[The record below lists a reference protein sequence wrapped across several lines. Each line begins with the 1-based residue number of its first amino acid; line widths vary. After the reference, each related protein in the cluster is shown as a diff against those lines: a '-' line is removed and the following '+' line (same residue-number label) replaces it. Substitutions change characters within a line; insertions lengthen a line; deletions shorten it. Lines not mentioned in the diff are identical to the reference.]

1 MDHALQDLAFN
12 TKKICLC
19 TFTSILIVVLFVISP
34 LNKYI
39 KTSILMKL
47 IAVGILVYAIYL
59 SYLQTN
65 VLKNNVTSDT
75 IEMTSQINTN
85 VYCNYVFIVFLCLLL
100 FFLFKSFFLHNV
112 PLNAP
117 LL

>member
-34 LNKYI
+34 LNKYS

-47 IAVGILVYAIYL
+47 IAGGILVYAIYL
-59 SYLQTN
+59 SYLQSN
-65 VLKNNVTSDT
+65 VLKNNVNSGTV
-75 IEMTSQINTN
+75 EMTSQVNMN
-85 VYCNYVFIVFLCLLL
+85 VNCNYVFIVFLCMLL
-100 FFLFKSFFLHNV
+100 FFLFKSFFSHNAT
-112 PLNAP
+112 LNKT